1 MSAERLQKLIASAG
15 IASRRAAEDLIRDGR
30 VRVDGETATLGQ
42 RADPFSQV
50 VTVDGR
56 RVERL
61 EVHRTLM
68 LNKPEGVVVTRRDD
82 RGRQTVYDL
91 LDGPP
96 ANLSYAGRLDRDS
109 SGLLLLTTDGQ
120 LQHRITHPRYELRK
134 VYEATLEAEPLGDA
148 IEALRRGIELAD
160 GPTASALVTALAT
173 DRGRPRVEV
182 TIHEGRNRQV
192 RRMLEA
198 VGHRVVR
205 LRRTAI
211 GPVRLGRLPSGGSR
225 ELSANEL
232 ERLRTA
238 VALDGQP
245 GR

>member
-1 MSAERLQKLIASAG
+1 MSSERLQKLIASAG

-30 VRVDGETATLGQ
+30 VRVDGQTASLGQ
-42 RADPFSQV
+42 RADPSAQV

-56 RVERL
+56 RVEPP

-68 LNKPEGVVVTRRDD
+68 LNKPEGVIVTRRDD

-91 LDGPP
+91 LDEPA
-96 ANLSYAGRLDRDS
+96 ANLRYAGRLDRDS
-109 SGLLLLTTDGQ
+109 SGLLLFTTDGQ
-120 LQHRITHPRYELRK
+120 LQHRITHPRYELAK
-134 VYEATLEAEPLGDA
+134 VYEATLDA
-148 IEALRRGIELAD
+148 QPSSEVIEALRRGIALSD
-160 GPTASALVTALAT
+160 GPTASAFVRPLVA
-173 DRGRPRVEV
+173 DRGRPRLEV

-211 GPVRLGRLPSGGSR
+211 GPVRLGRVPSRGSR

-238 VALDGQP
+238 VGLDGRR